1 MPAEE
6 KVGGKD
12 LRARIGGAGQMLLML
27 VPRVS
32 MIPSVRC
39 IVIVLGRRALW
50 CIENGVL
57 QSGPNSNGRQY
68 GLASP

>member
-1 MPAEE
+1 
-6 KVGGKD
+6 
-12 LRARIGGAGQMLLML
+12 MLLML
-27 VPRVS
+27 VSCVS

-39 IVIVLGRRALW
+39 IVIVLGRRVLW

-57 QSGPNSNGRQY
+57 QSGPNSNGRQC

>member
-1 MPAEE
+1 
-6 KVGGKD
+6 
-12 LRARIGGAGQMLLML
+12 MLLML
-27 VPRVS
+27 VSCVS

-50 CIENGVL
+50 CIENDVL
-57 QSGPNSNGRQY
+57 QSEPNSNGRRC